1 MSTDRLEAFS
11 DGVFAIAITL
21 LILEVR
27 PAGGSSLAHQLLAA
41 WPSYVAYLISF
52 VTIGIMWVNHHGI
65 FSLISRTTHGLLV
78 ANLLFLMCIAFLP
91 FPTRILAEHLQ
102 HAGGDQKTAAVF
114 YNGFFL
120 VTAIFYNL
128 VWQTAAWKHR
138 LIAPEHQ
145 DAADQVSRRFWA
157 GSPSYL
163 IATLVAFK
171 SVPAAIAL
179 DGALA
184 VFYLLPRRAATS

>member
-1 MSTDRLEAFS
+1 MTTERLETFS

-27 PAGGSSLAHQLLAA
+27 PSGGGSLAHQLLAA

-52 VTIGIMWVNHHGI
+52 VTIGIMWVNHHAI
-65 FSLISRTTHGLLV
+65 FSLIESTTHGLLV

-91 FPTRILAEHLQ
+91 FPTRVLAEHLQ
-102 HAGGDQKTAAVF
+102 HAGTDQTTAAVF
-114 YNGFFL
+114 YNAFFL

-128 VWQTAAWKHR
+128 TWQTAAWKHR
-138 LIAPEHQ
+138 LITPSGHA
-145 DAADQVSRRFWA
+145 AADQVSRRFWA

-163 IATLVAFK
+163 IATLVGFK

-184 VFYLLPRRAATS
+184 VFYLLPRRAASS